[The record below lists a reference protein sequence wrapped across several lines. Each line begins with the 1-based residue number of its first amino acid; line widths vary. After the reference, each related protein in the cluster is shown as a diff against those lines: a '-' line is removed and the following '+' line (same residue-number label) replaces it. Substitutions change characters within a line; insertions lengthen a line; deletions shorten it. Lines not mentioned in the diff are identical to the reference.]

1 MGGESHEIIIHFQQA
16 NWNCFLRGWSMLRL
30 KVALEL
36 LIADPCILI
45 GAILSTDL
53 HSVHCYSRLLC
64 PLLPLFARYFLLM

>member
-53 HSVHCYSRLLC
+53 HSVIVTVACFALCCLSLL
-64 PLLPLFARYFLLM
+64 AIST

>member
-1 MGGESHEIIIHFQQA
+1 
-16 NWNCFLRGWSMLRL
+16 MLRL

-53 HSVHCYSRLLC
+53 HSGIVTVAWFF
-64 PLLPLFARYFLLM
+64 PLLPLFPRYCS